1 MPDRKVPVHS
11 LKSLHARGTVCRGAA
26 SAPSAARKSASPSR
40 EPADAA
46 RAHSALAIDMSVMIR
61 KFVRPGDCA
70 VELGCADGRNLRL
83 MAEAAGDDGC
93 VIGIDASPGHIQR
106 LRQSPSL
113 RRIRNLRL
121 FLSRGDSLPIEAD
134 VADVIIC
141 QGLVSPSGSR
151 QAVYREM
158 LRVLR
163 PGGIIV
169 VHDIVVHKLLPPEIA
184 DSVAA
189 FASGLAGAI
198 EAESYRRIL
207 ERLDLRD
214 LQLTHCPSTDLLQ
227 QLLIPSAAEM
237 TAGHQVAS
245 ALNEVRSI
253 LPNFIS
259 VVRIFARK
267 LGPAGYAS

>member
-1 MPDRKVPVHS
+1 M
-11 LKSLHARGTVCRGAA
+11 
-26 SAPSAARKSASPSR
+26 
-40 EPADAA
+40 ADHQA
-46 RAHSALAIDMSVMIR
+46 RAHSRESRSFPRKATGSVQGTAAVPLKKLLQPSSIDSASLSETKNPELSAIIH
-61 KFVRPGDCA
+61 KFVHRGDCV
-70 VELGCADGRNLRL
+70 VELGCTDGRNLRL
-83 MAEAAGDDGC
+83 IAETTGDDGC
-93 VIGIDASPGHIQR
+93 VIGIESSPDHIHR
-106 LRQSPSL
+106 LRNTPAL
-113 RRIRNLRL
+113 RRIKNLRL
-121 FLSRGDSLPIEAD
+121 YLSRGDSLPIEPD

-198 EAESYRRIL
+198 EAESYRRML

-214 LQLTHCPSTDLLQ
+214 LQLSHCPSTDLLH
-227 QLLIPSAAEM
+227 QLLIPSAVE
-237 TAGHQVAS
+237 TSAGRQVAT

-259 VVRIFARK
+259 VVRICGRK
-267 LGPAGYAS
+267 LSPAGSPV

>member
-1 MPDRKVPVHS
+1 MADRQV
-11 LKSLHARGTVCRGAA
+11 
-26 SAPSAARKSASPSR
+26 
-40 EPADAA
+40 
-46 RAHSALAIDMSVMIR
+46 RAHSRESISFPRKATVSVQSTAAVNLKKSAPPSSIDSASISENKNPELSAIIHR
-61 KFVRPGDCA
+61 FVHRDDCV
-70 VELGCADGRNLRL
+70 VELGCTDGQNLRL
-83 MAEAAGDDGC
+83 IAEITGDDGC
-93 VIGIDASPGHIQR
+93 VIGIESSPDHIHR
-106 LRQSPSL
+106 LRNTPAL
-113 RRIRNLRL
+113 RRIKNLRL
-121 FLSRGDSLPIEAD
+121 YLSRGDSLPIEPD

-163 PGGIIV
+163 PGGVLV

-214 LQLTHCPSTDLLQ
+214 LQLTHCPSTDLLH
-227 QLLIPSAAEM
+227 QLLIPGAAE
-237 TAGHQVAS
+237 TAAGRQVAA

-267 LGPAGYAS
+267 LSPAGYPS